1 MTCMDCGANVK
12 TRSNQTVAYD
22 FGGLPNVALRGI
34 DVRICSNGHTEYV
47 IPGIE
52 GLHKAI
58 AAGLSVKS
66 SRLAPEEIRFM
77 RKYLGWSQIDFAKRM
92 GVTPESA
99 SRWESGSVL
108 MASTAE
114 RLLRLM
120 VMTLEP
126 IQNYRNFD
134 LFAKLSDKRGPAKMK
149 LSRHGD
155 TWKAAVA

>member
-1 MTCMDCGANVK
+1 MTCMDCGANIK

-22 FGGLPNVALRGI
+22 FGGLPHVALRGI
-34 DVRICSNGHTEYV
+34 DIRVCANGHAEYV
-47 IPGIE
+47 IPMIE

-58 AAGLSVKS
+58 ASELSVKP
-66 SRLAPEEIRFM
+66 SRLTPEEIRFM

-108 MASTAE
+108 MAPTAE

-120 VMTLEP
+120 VMTVEP
-126 IQNYRNFD
+126 VQNYRNFD
-134 LFAKLSDKRGPAKMK
+134 LFAKLSDKRGPARMK
-149 LSRHGD
+149 LSRQGN
-155 TWKAAVA
+155 TWKAAVS